1 MDFKKFSIRVV
12 IRVLIILGLAL
23 LIAYFAFKQDGN
35 QLIFTIFVF
44 ACLLS
49 IAVGEMIWFVNR
61 TNRELSKF
69 LLAIKHA
76 DYSIYFPEEKKKG
89 YLTELYKAFNSII
102 DSFKQLSGEKNVQN
116 ELLHQIL
123 SQIKIGIICTN
134 GKNDIVLMNEAAE
147 NFLGAFKTKTW
158 FQLKAKATSFTSK
171 IDELEQGGSNIIDIE
186 SGSKPRQL
194 FVQVNHSRLFNEPH
208 RIITFQDIKQEINQ
222 KESEAWIRLIRILN
236 HEIMNSVT
244 PISSLTE
251 TILMILGQDEDN
263 VDTESLDQEQIS
275 DVIKSVKTIQNRS
288 DGLYNFV
295 TEYRKLTKIPA
306 PKLEEVL
313 VLDLL
318 KNVYQLWKSELEK
331 NNIKGE
337 FQISDQDLQIYVD
350 PNLIEQVL
358 INLLK
363 NAIQAMSDVETP
375 LLTLT
380 AYEEDDRTVKI
391 EVSDNGCGIP
401 AKLLDDIFVPFFST
415 KEQGSGIGL
424 SLARQ
429 IMRMHNGNIS
439 VESVPEEGTT
449 ISLSF

>member
-1 MDFKKFSIRVV
+1 
-12 IRVLIILGLAL
+12 
-23 LIAYFAFKQDGN
+23 
-35 QLIFTIFVF
+35 
-44 ACLLS
+44 
-49 IAVGEMIWFVNR
+49 MI
-61 TNRELSKF
+61 
-69 LLAIKHA
+69 
-76 DYSIYFPEEKKKG
+76 
-89 YLTELYKAFNSII
+89 
-102 DSFKQLSGEKNVQN
+102 
-116 ELLHQIL
+116 
-123 SQIKIGIICTN
+123 
-134 GKNDIVLMNEAAE
+134 
-147 NFLGAFKTKTW
+147 
-158 FQLKAKATSFTSK
+158 
-171 IDELEQGGSNIIDIE
+171 
-186 SGSKPRQL
+186 
-194 FVQVNHSRLFNEPH
+194 
-208 RIITFQDIKQEINQ
+208 
-222 KESEAWIRLIRILN
+222 
-236 HEIMNSVT
+236 
-244 PISSLTE
+244 
-251 TILMILGQDEDN
+251 
-263 VDTESLDQEQIS
+263 
-275 DVIKSVKTIQNRS
+275 
-288 DGLYNFV
+288 
-295 TEYRKLTKIPA
+295 
-306 PKLEEVL
+306 
-313 VLDLL
+313 LL

-363 NAIQAMSDVETP
+363 NAIQAMSDVESP